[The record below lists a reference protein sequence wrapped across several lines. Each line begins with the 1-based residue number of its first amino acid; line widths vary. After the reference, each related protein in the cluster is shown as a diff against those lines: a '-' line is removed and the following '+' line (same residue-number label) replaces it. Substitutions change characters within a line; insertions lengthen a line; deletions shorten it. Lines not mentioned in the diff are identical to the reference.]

1 MLRTYLACAMAFL
14 AASPACAVAPAP
26 VGAEHA
32 IVVTAQHLASSIGAD
47 VLRQGGNVVDAAVAV
62 GYALAVVF
70 PAAGNLGG
78 GGFMT
83 LRFAD
88 GRSTFVDFREKAPG
102 AATPSMFLDPQGHV
116 VEGRSTETWLAV
128 GVPGSVAGLE
138 WARDHYGSKPR
149 SALLAPAIA
158 LARDGF
164 TLAPADTT
172 LLDLGADAF
181 AGDPETAAIFTH
193 DGKPYGVGDRLVQK
207 QLAAT
212 LEAISAEGA
221 DAFYKGPIGTAI
233 ALASRRGGGLLTEAD
248 LANYKV
254 RELEPIRCSYRGY
267 DIVSAP
273 PPSAGGVAICEILN
287 ILEGYDLGALGFH
300 SAASVHFM
308 IEAMRRAF
316 HDRQGLGDPA
326 FVHNSIAALIDKA
339 YAAKLRTGID
349 ASKATPSASLDAAPA
364 VVHEG
369 QQTTQF
375 SIADAAGNAVSVTYT
390 LNSWFG
396 LRRVAGNTGVLMNN
410 EMDDFA
416 AKPDAPNLYGLLG
429 SAANAVAPGK
439 DAPEF
444 HEPDHRVEER
454 QARHGDRQPGRVTDH
469 YDRARNHSQRGRPWH
484 EHHRCDRRT
493 APAHAMDAGR
503 RGDGALRAFG
513 RHQAPPRLGRLY
525 VQGKDTLGPG
535 GRYRDRRLRPGRK
548 PQRFGN
554 PLSREATAA
563 YGALR
568 RGRRPRPRGV
578 GGRLL
583 IRSGGA
589 ERQMTEP
596 RRRPKP
602 PPGSIEPLATLPVF
616 LKLKGKKAVVAGGT
630 PPAVWKAELL
640 AAAGASVHVF
650 ASDPCDEMLD
660 LADSLAGT
668 VALERREW
676 QTTDLDGAAIAIGA
690 FEGDAGT
697 PLPRCCTG
705 RGAFR

>member
-1 MLRTYLACAMAFL
+1 MPRTYLACAMAFL
-14 AASPACAVAPAP
+14 AASPASAVAPAP
-26 VGAEHA
+26 MAAEHA
-32 IVVTAQHLASSIGAD
+32 MVVTAQHLASSIGAD

-102 AATPSMFLDPQGHV
+102 AATPGMFLDPKGHV

-138 WARDHYGSKPR
+138 WARDHYGTKPR
-149 SALLAPAIA
+149 SALMAPAIA

-172 LLDLGADAF
+172 LLDLGAEAF

-193 DGKPYGVGDRLVQK
+193 DGKPYAVGDRLVQK

-221 DAFYKGPIGTAI
+221 DAFYKGRIGTAI
-233 ALASRRGGGLLTEAD
+233 ALASQRGGGLLTEAD

-300 SAASVHFM
+300 SAASVHLM
-308 IEAMRRAF
+308 VEAMRRAF

-326 FVHNSIAALIDKA
+326 FVHNAIASLIDKA

-349 ASKATPSASLDAAPA
+349 AVKATPSASLDPPPP
-364 VVHEG
+364 VVREG

-375 SIADAAGNAVSVTYT
+375 SVADAAGNAVSVTYT

-396 LRRVAGNTGVLMNN
+396 LRRVAGDTGVLMNN

-439 DAPEF
+439 TPLSSMSPTIVSKDGKLAMVIGSPGGSRIITIVVETILNVIDHGMSITDAIDAPRLHMQWMPDVVET
-444 HEPDHRVEER
+444 EPFALSADTRRLLDAAGYRFKEKTPWG
-454 QARHGDRQPGRVTDH
+454 QAAGIVTDVFGQDGSPNGLAIP
-469 YDRARNHSQRGRPWH
+469 YLAKSPRP
-484 EHHRCDRRT
+484 
-493 APAHAMDAGR
+493 M
-503 RGDGALRAFG
+503 
-513 RHQAPPRLGRLY
+513 
-525 VQGKDTLGPG
+525 TL
-535 GRYRDRRLRPGRK
+535 
-548 PQRFGN
+548 
-554 PLSREATAA
+554 
-563 YGALR
+563 YGADDDR
-568 RGRRPRPRGV
+568 DPV
-578 GGRLL
+578 G
-583 IRSGGA
+583 S
-589 ERQMTEP
+589 
-596 RRRPKP
+596 
-602 PPGSIEPLATLPVF
+602 
-616 LKLKGKKAVVAGGT
+616 
-630 PPAVWKAELL
+630 
-640 AAAGASVHVF
+640 AAGY
-650 ASDPCDEMLD
+650 
-660 LADSLAGT
+660 
-668 VALERREW
+668 
-676 QTTDLDGAAIAIGA
+676 
-690 FEGDAGT
+690 
-697 PLPRCCTG
+697 
-705 RGAFR
+705 